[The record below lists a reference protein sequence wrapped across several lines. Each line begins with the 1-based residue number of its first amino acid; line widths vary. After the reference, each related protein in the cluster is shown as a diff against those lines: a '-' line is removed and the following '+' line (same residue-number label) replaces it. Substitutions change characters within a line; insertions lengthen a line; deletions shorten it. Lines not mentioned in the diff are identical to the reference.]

1 MDSHKIQILIAM
13 FMYMAMIVIIGIVY
27 YRKTKD
33 SSDYFL
39 GGRNLGPWVG
49 ALSAEASDMSS
60 WLLMGLPGLAY
71 ATGLGEAFW
80 TAVGLAAGT
89 YLNWKFIAARLRRYT
104 QVANDSIT
112 LPDYFS
118 NRFHDNGK
126 ILMSIAAI
134 FILIFFTIYTA
145 TGFVACGK
153 LFNSIFGLDYTL
165 MMFVSAVIIVVYTAV
180 GGFLAEST
188 IDSIQGTLMFFALIF
203 VLVAGTV
210 ATGGI
215 GAVGQNINELPGFF
229 DIFAVMDTA
238 TKSEIPFGALSIIS
252 ALAWGLG
259 YFGMPHILLR
269 FMAIRTTDEI
279 KRSKIIAM
287 IWVIISLGVAV
298 LIGIV
303 GRAYLGE
310 VLSGAD
316 SEKIFVEMSIKLI
329 PSLLAGV
336 ILSAILAATMSTA
349 DSQLLVTSSAISNNI
364 FKGLIKQNASEKQI
378 MWVARA
384 TVIVVA
390 IIASFMALDPNS
402 SIFGLVKY
410 AWAGFGATFGPL
422 VLMSLFWKRMT
433 RNGALAG
440 MVTGGVTVIV
450 WKEAISKLGGIFT
463 VYEILPAFILS
474 LIAIVL
480 VSLLDKEPSAEIQAE
495 FDAYKNSKL

>member
-1 MDSHKIQILIAM
+1 MDSQKIQILIAM
-13 FMYMAMIVIIGIVY
+13 FLYMAMIVVIGIVY
-27 YRKTKD
+27 YRKTKN
-33 SSDYFL
+33 SADYFL

-60 WLLMGLPGLAY
+60 WLLMGLPGVAY

-89 YLNWKFIAARLRRYT
+89 YLNWKFIAAKLRKYT

-112 LPDYFS
+112 LPDFFS
-118 NRFHDNGK
+118 NRFHDDSK
-126 ILMSIAAI
+126 LLMSIAAV
-134 FILIFFTIYTA
+134 FILIFFAIYTA

-153 LFNSIFGLDYTL
+153 LFNGIFGLDYTL
-165 MMFVSAVIIVVYTAV
+165 MMFVSAVIIVAYTV
-180 GGFLAEST
+180 IGGFLAEST
-188 IDSIQGTLMFFALIF
+188 IDSIQGTLMFFALII
-203 VLVAGTV
+203 VLVTGTA

-215 GAVGQNINELPGFF
+215 GAVGENLKELGGFF
-229 DIFAVMDTA
+229 NVFSVMDPA
-238 TKSEIPFGALSIIS
+238 TRSQIPFSALSIIS

-287 IWVIISLGVAV
+287 VWVIVSLGMAV

-303 GRAYLGE
+303 GRAYLGD
-310 VLSGAD
+310 VLAGPD
-316 SEKIFVEMSIKLI
+316 SEKIFVIMSMELI
-329 PSLLAGV
+329 PSLIAGV

-364 FKGLIKQNASEKQI
+364 FKGLIKKNASDKQV

-384 TVIVVA
+384 TVIIVA

-422 VLMSLFWKRMT
+422 VLMSLTWKRMT

-440 MVTGGVTVIV
+440 MITGGVIVIV
-450 WKEAISKLGGIFT
+450 WKEAISKLGGIFA

-474 LIAIVL
+474 LIAIAV
-480 VSLLDKEPSAEIQAE
+480 VSLLDKEPSKEIQAE
-495 FDAYKNSKL
+495 FEAFQNSKL